1 MGKKVKGVVAYKRAL
16 LSARAI
22 QKDSS
27 LMSEKAEQFISD
39 ITPFL
44 TKKGEVR
51 KNLSKAKREAF
62 NKLVSDYSRSK
73 ASSKSKLKKAKAK
86 QLQSAIQEG
95 TYQNEAEQNKNI
107 ELFKNDAIKSL
118 IDEYGFGSS
127 QVNKLAISFFDVS
140 DEIIE
145 QAAEMLLDKLDNRTP
160 EEAKQV
166 LTQSDAYKMLEQFI
180 KDIQAPKDDNN
191 EDDKKDDE
199 Q

>member
-27 LMSEKAEQFISD
+27 LMSEKTEQFISD

-62 NKLVSDYSRSK
+62 NKLVNDYSRSK

-127 QVNKLAISFFDVS
+127 QVNKLAISFFEVS

-180 KDIQAPKDDNN
+180 KDIQAPKDDNK
-191 EDDKKDDE
+191 EDDKKDE
-199 Q
+199 E

>member
-160 EEAKQV
+160 EEAKQF

-180 KDIQAPKDDNN
+180 KDIQSPKDDNK
-191 EDDKKDDE
+191 EDDKKDE
-199 Q
+199 E